1 VISREHW
8 YDMQKQDCKEG
19 KKSMIWSVPDHL
31 ELVHKNKCY
40 YTQNIAFKGK
50 FTCTNKRCPAKM
62 NNVSTLVNND

>member
-1 VISREHW
+1 
-8 YDMQKQDCKEG
+8 
-19 KKSMIWSVPDHL
+19 MIWSVPDHL